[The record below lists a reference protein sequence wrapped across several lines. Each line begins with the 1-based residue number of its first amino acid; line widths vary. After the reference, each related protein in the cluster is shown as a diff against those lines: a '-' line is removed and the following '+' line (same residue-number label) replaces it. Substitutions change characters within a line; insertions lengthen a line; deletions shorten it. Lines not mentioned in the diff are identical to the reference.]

1 MIEHAIYEL
10 LKNDESLSTMLD
22 DSAALNDKAIYLM
35 AKVDSENPKSYIVHF
50 EIDGQDPINLDASA
64 DHPTSFYQIGCYA
77 SGEDALGEDGARIVR
92 ELAQK
97 ITKAFNGK
105 SFAQGKVRIERIIAR
120 GRAPAIEQGKGT
132 AVHSVVMRFNI
143 YYHIEEG

>member
-10 LKNDESLSTMLD
+10 LKNEASLSTMLD
-22 DSAALNDKAIYLM
+22 DSTALNDKAIYLM

-77 SGEDALGEDGARIVR
+77 SGEDGARIVR

-97 ITKAFNGK
+97 ITTAFNGK